1 MHSRLEHFI
10 STVVIMIIWP
20 ALSVSLCS
28 WFSTMSLRDQGNV
41 YLTAIKC
48 SFVWYHSRY
57 DTILNWTWAVDPLG
71 WWIERT
77 VLNYQHSAH
86 YFRRLGSFFICW
98 EIDTAEHTVSLSL
111 SIWYTLIN
119 YLSKQIKYTENTATF
134 STHSIS
140 LSKSW
145 DFVAGLLVK
154 TELFA
159 INPKKSGLAG
169 HCTSCCWF
177 LLLEDFL
184 SL

>member
-1 MHSRLEHFI
+1 MFI
-10 STVVIMIIWP
+10 CMISFKIRHKIKLIVGVGSTWLMNRKNSFE
-20 ALSVSLCS
+20 LS
-28 WFSTMSLRDQGNV
+28 
-41 YLTAIKC
+41 A
-48 SFVWYHSRY
+48 
-57 DTILNWTWAVDPLG
+57 
-71 WWIERT
+71 
-77 VLNYQHSAH
+77 SAH

-98 EIDTAEHTVSLSL
+98 EIDTAQHTVSLSL

-159 INPKKSGLAG
+159 INPKKSGFSG

-184 SL
+184 SLQITNSNVIKTLLKQHRSTTTTDPHGKRVMESY